1 MFSEN
6 RTEFL
11 ENLVLLGIVG
21 LVFLAGFG
29 IGSYTTQSEAKAET
43 NELKQE
49 LKQAIKLIKQLE
61 ENQTIIYYADSWG
74 GNYDYKSEIQ
84 ASE

>member
-11 ENLVLLGIVG
+11 ENLVLFMIVG

-29 IGSYTTQSEAKAET
+29 IGSYTTQNEAKSET

-49 LKQAIKLIKQLE
+49 LKQAVKLIEQLE
-61 ENQTIIYYADSWG
+61 ENQTIIYHADSWG